1 MSESKNVKVIEAV
14 EPFDE
19 RDDYL
24 QPVINGIDDFFED
37 TATLRDSILE
47 KTFAATTKEEV
58 FSKPKSLSTRDLVGE
73 VLTVNSIKIRQ
84 TKLDGKEGIYAVLGC
99 TYGKMEAVV
108 NTSSISIISKLIR
121 LAQLGELPVT
131 VRVVSPGTGRAGGQI
146 LDIELAE

>member
-14 EPFDE
+14 EPFDDRE
-19 RDDYL
+19 DFV
-24 QPVINGIDDFFED
+24 QPVIVGIDDFFED

-58 FSKPKSLSTRDLVGE
+58 FAKPKSLSTRDLVGE
-73 VLTVNSIKIRQ
+73 VLTVNSIKVRES
-84 TKLDGKEGIYAVLGC
+84 KMEGKEGIYAVLGC

-121 LAQLGELPVT
+121 LAQLKELPVT

-146 LDIELAE
+146 LDIELA

>member
-1 MSESKNVKVIEAV
+1 MSESKNVKIVEAV
-14 EPFDE
+14 EPFDD
-19 RDDYL
+19 RDDFV
-24 QPVINGIDDFFED
+24 QPVIVGIDDFFED

-58 FSKPKSLSTRDLVGE
+58 FAKPKSLSTRDLVGE
-73 VLTVNSIKIRQ
+73 VLTVNSIKVRES
-84 TKLDGKEGIYAVLGC
+84 KMEGKEGIYAVLGC

-121 LAQLGELPVT
+121 LAQLKELPVT

-146 LDIELAE
+146 LDIELA

>member
-14 EPFDE
+14 EPFADRDE
-19 RDDYL
+19 FL
-24 QPVINGIDDFFED
+24 QPTINGIDDFFED

-58 FSKPKSLSTRDLVGE
+58 FAKPKSLSTRDLVGE
-73 VLTVNSIKIRQ
+73 VLTVNSIKVRES
-84 TKLDGKEGIYAVLGC
+84 KMEGKEGIYAVLGC

-121 LAQLGELPVT
+121 LAQLKELPVT

-146 LDIELAE
+146 LDIELA

>member
-1 MSESKNVKVIEAV
+1 MSESKNVKIVEAV
-14 EPFDE
+14 EPFDDRE
-19 RDDYL
+19 DFV
-24 QPVINGIDDFFED
+24 QPVIVGIDDFFED

-58 FSKPKSLSTRDLVGE
+58 FAKPKSLSTRDLVGE
-73 VLTVNSIKIRQ
+73 VLTVNSIKARES
-84 TKLDGKEGIYAVLGC
+84 KMEGKEGIYAVLGC

-121 LAQLGELPVT
+121 LAQLKELPVT

-146 LDIELAE
+146 LDIELA

>member
-1 MSESKNVKVIEAV
+1 MSESKNVKIVEAV
-14 EPFDE
+14 EPFDDRE
-19 RDDYL
+19 DFV
-24 QPVINGIDDFFED
+24 QPVIVGIDDFFED

-58 FSKPKSLSTRDLVGE
+58 FAKPKSLSTRDLVGE
-73 VLTVNSIKIRQ
+73 VLTVNSIKVRES
-84 TKLDGKEGIYAVLGC
+84 KMEGKEGIYAVLGC

-121 LAQLGELPVT
+121 LAQLKELPVT

-146 LDIELAE
+146 LDIELA